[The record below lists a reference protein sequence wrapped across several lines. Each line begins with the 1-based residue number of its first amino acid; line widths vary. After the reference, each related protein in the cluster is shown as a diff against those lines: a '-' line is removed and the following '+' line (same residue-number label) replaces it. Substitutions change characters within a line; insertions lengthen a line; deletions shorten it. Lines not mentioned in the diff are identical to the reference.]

1 MLTQYRKVLRNAEF
15 SRLWVGWTASSFGD
29 SLTWVALVWLVYS
42 RSHSSTAVSLLVI
55 AYTAPVVLGGFVSG
69 LALDRFDRR
78 RLLIVVNV
86 LLGLGVLSIPAA
98 ATILGQVSPYQV
110 YGVAALYGLLK
121 MANLAGLPSLI
132 PSLVPEEELSTANA
146 LESISYTIAQMIGPV
161 AAGLLIGVIGPANV
175 LAIDVATYAI
185 VIGALY
191 LMSSRT
197 SIEAAQG
204 SGRGLGPAIG
214 FLVRTPAILVIN
226 IMFMLFNV
234 GEGMLSVG
242 LPVYVS
248 KVLAGGASEYGLL
261 LGAMAGAGLV
271 SSILVGGWVWRA
283 PLGRSIAVAQVG
295 AGFGVIGLAATNA
308 LALAIAALAFAGLMT
323 APLTIWAQTIRMGL
337 IPADLRGRVFA
348 LLRTLMQ
355 ATPPVGG
362 AIAGLLLLHADVRV
376 VLLTAA
382 LVIALPGLVGLAH
395 PALGDTATRQ
405 QTAVID

>member
-1 MLTQYRKVLRNAEF
+1 MLMQYRKVLRNADF
-15 SRLWVGWTASSFGD
+15 SRLWIGWTVSSFGD

-42 RSHSSTAVSLLVI
+42 RSHSSTEVSLLVI
-55 AYTAPVVLGGFVSG
+55 AYTAPVVLGGFASG

-86 LLGLGVLSIPAA
+86 LLGLGVLSIPAV
-98 ATILGQVSPYQV
+98 ATSLGHVSLYQV
-110 YGVAALYGLLK
+110 YGVAAFYGLLK

-132 PSLVPEEELSTANA
+132 PTLVPEEDLNTANA

-161 AAGLLIGVIGPANV
+161 MAGLLIPLMGPANV
-175 LAIDVATYAI
+175 LAIDVATYAL

-191 LMSSRT
+191 LMSARP
-197 SIEAAQG
+197 SIEVAQG
-204 SGRGLGPAIG
+204 RGRGLGPALG
-214 FLVRTPAILVIN
+214 FLVRTPAILLIN
-226 IMFMLFNV
+226 LMFMLFNV

-261 LGAMAGAGLV
+261 LGTMAAAGLV

-295 AGFGVIGLAATNA
+295 AGFGFIGLAVSHA
-308 LALAIAALAFAGLMT
+308 LALAIAAIAFTGVMT
-323 APLTIWAQTIRMGL
+323 EPLTIWAQTIRMGL

-362 AIAGLLLLHADVRV
+362 AIAGLLLLRADVRV
-376 VLLTAA
+376 VLLAAA
-382 LVIALPGLVGLAH
+382 LVIALPGLVGLVH
-395 PALGDTATRQ
+395 PALGETATSRH
-405 QTAVID
+405 AAEIE